1 MSDKLD
7 LDSEF
12 WLEQWRVQPDRNR
25 ISGPGGDVH
34 LPPRTMAVLMCLAEH
49 AGEVVTRDEFSNAVW
64 HPSVVS
70 DYALTQCISELR
82 GHLGDRP
89 GNCRFIETIPK
100 KGYRLKAPVTL
111 HDPGESAQTDP
122 DAGTALDVAIAAGQK
137 TSRLR
142 QNSLGVVLLV
152 SALLTAWIYWPD
164 GPSPAAPASPN
175 GIAVLPF
182 ENLSPDPDHAFFASG
197 MHEEVLTSLSH
208 IDDLRVISRSSVH
221 AVAKE
226 ELTVLEIGTR
236 LDVSHV
242 LEGSVRRSGDR
253 VRVTVQLIEAATD
266 DHLWAENY
274 DRDLRDIFAI
284 QSEIAFAIADQ
295 LEANLDPEV
304 MSRLAEQGTNDPAA
318 YELYL
323 EGRELLRQGWS
334 STSSRQDIRAR
345 VDQIEDLFRAAI
357 EQDPEFADA
366 HAALSYALLY
376 SLRARSAEEAEARY
390 LAAVESSRRAIRLEP
405 NLAFGYLTLGKAYY
419 FNGDMDAA
427 WEQFRLAAD
436 IDPDDPRTLRH
447 MYLVLRDRG
456 EFVECVKVA
465 RRTAALEP
473 NVPGHQNRLAFI
485 YLLLGDTDRARDTFQ
500 MPDTW
505 GSRLRLAEAAWLDA
519 DWDAMRTHLEQLTT
533 TADSPTQ
540 DHRLFK
546 LNMMLGDIDAAE
558 RYFDLYQEYYEKN
571 SPSIAALIWL
581 HRDENERMEETLKAS
596 ERRLRN
602 RIPRRSESIVQRR
615 LAWIEILRGQHEK
628 ALDRMEA
635 MVEKHV
641 PHALLPSTFGR
652 PDRYPPIVRDFV
664 RQPRFRELQV
674 WLDAEKQT
682 MRNELAA
689 LDARSR

>member
-1 MSDKLD
+1 MSDKLN

-34 LPPRTMAVLMCLAEH
+34 LPPRTMAVLLCLAEH

-100 KGYRLKAPVTL
+100 KGYRLKASVTL
-111 HDPGESAQTDP
+111 HDPGETAQTDP
-122 DAGTALDVAIAAGQK
+122 GAGTAPDVAIAAGQK
-137 TSRLR
+137 ASRLR
-142 QNSLGVVLLV
+142 QKSLGVVLLV
-152 SALLTAWIYWPD
+152 SVLVAAWIYWPN
-164 GPSPAAPASPN
+164 GSSPAAPASPD

-226 ELTVLEIGTR
+226 ELTVLEIGKR

-242 LEGSVRRSGDR
+242 LEGSVRRSGDQ

-284 QSEIAFAIADQ
+284 QSEIALAITDQ
-295 LEANLDPEV
+295 MEVNLDPKA
-304 MSRLAEQGTNDPAA
+304 MSRLADQGTSDPAA

-334 STSSRQDIRAR
+334 SLPSREEIRAR
-345 VDQIEDLFRAAI
+345 LDRIEGLFRAAI
-357 EQDPEFADA
+357 EQDPKFADA
-366 HAALSYALLY
+366 HAALSYALLS
-376 SLRARSAEEAEARY
+376 SLRSRSAEEAEAHY
-390 LAAVESSRRAIRLEP
+390 LAAVESSRRAIRLDP
-405 NLAFGYLTLGKAYY
+405 DLAFGYLTLGKAYY

-436 IDPDDPRTLRH
+436 IDPDNSRTLRH
-447 MYLVLRDRG
+447 MYLVYRDRG
-456 EFVECVKVA
+456 EFVECVRVT
-465 RRTAALEP
+465 RRAAAIEP
-473 NVPGHQNRLAFI
+473 EVPGHQNRLAFI
-485 YLLLGDTDRARDTFQ
+485 YLLLGDTDRARDAYRI
-500 MPDTW
+500 PDPW
-505 GSRLRLAEAAWLDA
+505 MSQIKLAEAAWVDA
-519 DWDAMRTHLEQLTT
+519 DWDAMRMHLDQLTA
-533 TADSPTQ
+533 TADSPAQ
-540 DHRLFK
+540 DLRLFF

-558 RYFDLYQEYYEKN
+558 AYFDLYRENIEEN
-571 SPSIAALIWL
+571 WPLRAALIWL
-581 HRDENERMEETLKAS
+581 HRGENERTEEALKAF

-602 RIPRRSESIVQRR
+602 RIPRASDSRVQVR
-615 LAWIEILRGQHEK
+615 LASIEILRGQHEE

-635 MVEKHV
+635 AIEKHV
-641 PHALLPSTFGR
+641 PPVLVPASFGR
-652 PDRYPPIVRDFV
+652 PGSYLPVVRDFV
-664 RQPRFRELQV
+664 EQPRFRELQA
-674 WLDAEKQT
+674 WLDAEKRT
-682 MRNELAA
+682 MRNEIAA